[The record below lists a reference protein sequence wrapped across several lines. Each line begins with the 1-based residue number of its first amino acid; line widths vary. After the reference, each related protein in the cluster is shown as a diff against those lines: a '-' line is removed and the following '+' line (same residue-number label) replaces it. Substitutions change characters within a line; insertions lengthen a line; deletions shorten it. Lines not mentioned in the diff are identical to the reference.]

1 MIKEITTFLR
11 CLRNFYLKLNYIME
25 VSPIPLGVGGTTSE
39 KIIRKKQRQKIL
51 DRNIKL
57 RRKEKKRQLIEQIK
71 KERLE
76 NSLIFNNN

>member
-1 MIKEITTFLR
+1 
-11 CLRNFYLKLNYIME
+11 ME
-25 VSPIPLGVGGTTSE
+25 VSE

-71 KERLE
+71 KERQE
-76 NSLIFNNN
+76 ISLIFNNN

>member
-1 MIKEITTFLR
+1 MK
-11 CLRNFYLKLNYIME
+11 NLKNPKNPDAKRM
-25 VSPIPLGVGGTTSE
+25 SN
-39 KIIRKKQRQKIL
+39 IICGRRF
-51 DRNIKL
+51 RL

>member
-1 MIKEITTFLR
+1 
-11 CLRNFYLKLNYIME
+11 ME
-25 VSPIPLGVGGTTSE
+25 VSE

>member
-25 VSPIPLGVGGTTSE
+25 VSE